1 VRADGVA
8 SLIVA
13 AGERRG
19 LLGVGFENMMRSWV
33 MKRGAQQGLGVV
45 ASRWLGGGKA
55 KAQGRGMG
63 SGAIAC
69 HLCHVLFRICLCI
82 SAFCLDE
89 TGCWQTSIL
98 CTYIHEILYISH
110 LFHFM
115 HFIVMMMIAFII
127 TLGEIM

>member
-1 VRADGVA
+1 MEVQCKGRVRADGVA

-19 LLGVGFENMMRSWV
+19 LLGVGFEDMGHPWV

-63 SGAIAC
+63 LGAITC
-69 HLCHVLFRICLCI
+69 HHRRVWFRICLCI
-82 SAFCLDE
+82 RLSVSMRKVASEHPFCVL
-89 TGCWQTSIL
+89 TNMNSYVFRIYFML
-98 CTYIHEILYISH
+98 CIFL
-110 LFHFM
+110 
-115 HFIVMMMIAFII
+115 
-127 TLGEIM
+127 